1 MEKSIL
7 TFDEIGRGDV
17 EIAGGKGAN
26 LGELT
31 AKGFP
36 VPPGFVV
43 SADACEDFFNRIGLG
58 RECQSLAGAAPGEM
72 EGHANR
78 IREIVEAAE
87 IPPGLADNI
96 IAAHHRL
103 VRNRGGDIACAV
115 RSSATA
121 EDLDDASF
129 AGQHATYYYVG
140 RDNLLDMVKSCW
152 ASLWNPEAVSYRAT
166 RGIDHGSVF
175 MAVVVQE
182 MIRSEISGV
191 TFTANPVTGERN
203 EIVTESSWGM
213 GAAIVD
219 GRVTPDHYI
228 IERDQLRLLEKRIAD
243 KRFMVPPS
251 LDAGNGARLKA
262 VPNDMR
268 HRETLSFNQAR
279 QVGRWSLKA
288 EKHFGIPQDVEW
300 AITDGHF
307 YMLQSRPITVM
318 GQKEIGQGEKGQ
330 YVIFKPLV
338 ENFTDPI
345 TPLSW
350 DLMDKVTPPGM
361 KRIGGR
367 AYIYL
372 KPLRAILPFKT
383 TEEELSRLI
392 YEMGAEKPD
401 LKLSLVKLPVF
412 LCSLFILYLLT
423 GVFFARTRRLP
434 DNFMDGYRALCKRVE
449 ADPAMGPVETIRRL
463 WPWYQAKFFDPAG
476 LMIMPVNVSAG
487 RYMFLLGAL
496 QKLLR
501 RWVPEIRE
509 DAESLLCSGQEG
521 VLSAEMGR
529 EIWEMARTA
538 KTNQTVRGLFK
549 KHKPEEILP
558 ALKAAPEAGGF
569 LRKLDRFLAKNGH
582 RALKELELQSVR
594 WEENPAP
601 VLGMVRNYL
610 LVENDPAEHEKE
622 MEKTRTALKKE
633 LREKL
638 KERRFE
644 RFLGFRWRMIN
655 YLAGRTK
662 HFAKMRENS
671 RFYHI
676 LGLYH
681 VRKKIL
687 QIEAG
692 LMQKGKLRCRDDI
705 FYLTCDEIEKMR
717 TDQLGWRD
725 VEDRVRDRRMEHIR
739 LSKMAPP
746 KTIGVRTT
754 KPAPFRSTASESS
767 NTLKGQSAA
776 PGRYTGLAHVIL
788 DPSIDIELTPGE
800 ILIAPYTDPA
810 WTPLFLTAGAA
821 VVEIGSY
828 LSHAGTVAREFGMPC
843 VVDLPDCTRQIQTG
857 DRVKV
862 DGSQGIVQLVSEK
875 EGERL

>member
-7 TFDEIGRGDV
+7 TFEEIGRGDV
-17 EIAGGKGAN
+17 ETAGGKGAN

-43 SADACEDFFNRIGLG
+43 SAGACEDFFKRAGLES
-58 RECQSLAGAAPGEM
+58 ECRLLANAAAGEM
-72 EGHANR
+72 DGHTKR
-78 IREIVEAAE
+78 IRSRVESTE
-87 IPPGLADNI
+87 IPPGLAENI
-96 IAAHHRL
+96 MAAYDHL
-103 VRNRGGDIACAV
+103 VEKRGTDIACAV

-129 AGQHATYYYVG
+129 AGQHATYYYVKKK
-140 RDNLLDMVKSCW
+140 NLLKMVKSCW
-152 ASLWNPEAVSYRAT
+152 VSLWNPEAVSYRAT

-191 TFTANPVTGERN
+191 TFTANPVTGKKS

-219 GRVTPDHYI
+219 GRVTPDHYV
-228 IERDQLRLLEKRIAD
+228 IERNQLRLLEKRIAD
-243 KRFMVPPS
+243 KRFMVPHS
-251 LDAGNGARLKA
+251 LKENNGGRLQE
-262 VPNDMR
+262 VPHHMR
-268 HRETLSFNQAR
+268 HRETLSSNQAR
-279 QVGRWSLKA
+279 EVGRWSLKA
-288 EKHFGIPQDVEW
+288 EAHFGVPQDVEW
-300 AITDGHF
+300 AITDGQYF
-307 YMLQSRPITVM
+307 MLQSRPITVM
-318 GQKEIGQGEKGQ
+318 GHKEIGQDEKGQ
-330 YVIFKPLV
+330 YVVFKPLV

-350 DLMDKVTPPGM
+350 DLMDKATLPGM

-367 AYIYL
+367 AYLYL
-372 KPLRAILPFKT
+372 RPLRAILPFKAS
-383 TEEELSRLI
+383 EAELSRWL
-392 YEMGAEKPD
+392 YEMGASKPD
-401 LKLSLVKLPVF
+401 LKLSWIKLPVF
-412 LCSLFILYLLT
+412 LSCLFIFYLLT

-434 DNFMDGYRALCKRVE
+434 DHFMDGYRELCERVA
-449 ADPAMGPVETIRRL
+449 ADSAMGPVETIRRL
-463 WPWYQAKFFDPAG
+463 WPWYQARFFDPAG
-476 LMIMPVNVSAG
+476 LMIMLVNVSAA
-487 RYMFLLGAL
+487 RYMFFLGLL
-496 QKLLR
+496 QKVLR
-501 RWVPEIRE
+501 HWIPEIRE
-509 DAESLLCSGQEG
+509 DAESLLCSGQKG

-529 EIWEMARTA
+529 GIWELARIA
-538 KTNQTVRGLFK
+538 RDNRQVRRIFK
-549 KHKPEEILP
+549 ANKPEELLG
-558 ALKAAPEAGGF
+558 ALKEDPEAYDF
-569 LRKLDRFLAKNGH
+569 LRQLDRFLDQNGH

-594 WEENPAP
+594 WAENPAP

-610 LVENDPAEHEKE
+610 LVENDPQTHEE
-622 MEKTRTALKKE
+622 EVEKARTALKNE
-633 LREKL
+633 IREIL
-638 KERRFE
+638 KKRPLERVFR
-644 RFLGFRWRMIN
+644 FRWHLIR
-655 YLAGRTK
+655 YLSGRTK

-687 QIEAG
+687 KIEAE
-692 LMQKGKLRCRDDI
+692 LMKRGDLRCRDDI
-705 FYLTCDEIEKMR
+705 FYLTCDEIDQMR
-717 TDQLGWRD
+717 SGALGWRD

-746 KTIGVRTT
+746 KTIGIQVPRS
-754 KPAPFRSTASESS
+754 APFRPTASESS
-767 NTLKGQSAA
+767 HALKGQPAA
-776 PGRYTGLAHVIL
+776 PGNYTGLAHVIL

-843 VVDLPDCTRQIQTG
+843 VVDLPDCTRKIQTG
-857 DRVKV
+857 DRVMV

-875 EGERL
+875 EGERS